1 MKPTFFKPK
10 CFLGD
15 LCPILPSFYRKSN
28 NPCAVDGWREKGA
41 CTHRHRRPSYLLIL
55 LYSARKMPTAVKDTL
70 PCGLIAHAM
79 RGKPDNKRVYA
90 WDAPN
95 HCDSSPPDKHNG
107 IVGEN
112 EDIMFEEESF
122 QQQQQQPSFYDRE
135 ALQEKLHGLQAE
147 RSRLSERE
155 NELRERLEKAQV
167 TLSSM
172 RSQKRQLSTA
182 KLLDQAG
189 GNGCPSDKQRP
200 CLSRDG
206 IHYRRQ
212 EEHRK
217 DGKAQRQDD
226 KNVRLWFQHILL

>member
-1 MKPTFFKPK
+1 M
-10 CFLGD
+10 
-15 LCPILPSFYRKSN
+15 PIF
-28 NPCAVDGWREKGA
+28 
-41 CTHRHRRPSYLLIL
+41 
-55 LYSARKMPTAVKDTL
+55 VKDTPS
-70 PCGLIAHAM
+70 PCGLNAHAM

-112 EDIMFEEESF
+112 EDIMFEEKAF

-147 RSRLSERE
+147 RSSLSERE
-155 NELRERLEKAQV
+155 DELRERLEKAQV
-167 TLSSM
+167 ALSSM

-182 KLLDQAG
+182 KLLDQVNKAG

-217 DGKAQRQDD
+217 DGRTQHQDD
-226 KNVRLWFQHILL
+226 KNVRLCFPDTPVSIFGWCSSRTRLRLHQTLVCTSRRPAW